1 MKYNSLKILSILG
14 LIAIIYFLTNDIGY
28 CAASAAQTAQSTAD
42 TVSQTA
48 PAVNNMHNTIIKFVF
63 AMGGVVLSSVL
74 IFAGLTVYNKIFVK
88 NPHYASSE
96 DDVLKT
102 PKTVDD
108 AIIFFLKKNRL
119 K

>member
-1 MKYNSLKILSILG
+1 MKNNLLKILSLLG
-14 LIAIIYFLTNDIGY
+14 IIAIIYFLTNDIGY
-28 CAASAAQTAQSTAD
+28 CAASAAQTAQTTAD
-42 TVSQTA
+42 AVSQTA
-48 PAVNNMHNTIIKFVF
+48 PAANNIHNTIIKFAF
-63 AMGGVVLSSVL
+63 AMGGVILSSVL

-88 NPHYASSE
+88 NPHYANSE

-108 AIIFFLKKNRL
+108 AIVFFLKKNRL